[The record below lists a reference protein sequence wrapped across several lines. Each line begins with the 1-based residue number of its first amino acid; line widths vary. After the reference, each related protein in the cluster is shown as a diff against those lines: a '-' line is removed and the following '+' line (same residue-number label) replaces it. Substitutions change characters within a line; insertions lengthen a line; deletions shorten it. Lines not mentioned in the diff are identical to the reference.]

1 MTHKFMGLALSAD
14 IPEEDD
20 VVHTSG
26 GDIFAGGME
35 IEGHDGLFVS
45 FEGADEARVL
55 FVMHECI
62 LNYREN
68 ITFFFMI

>member
-35 IEGHDGLFVS
+35 IERHD
-45 FEGADEARVL
+45 R
-55 FVMHECI
+55 
-62 LNYREN
+62 
-68 ITFFFMI
+68 FFMPFE